1 MQLQLCK
8 HQAKSL
14 HQTGKWNISDSL
26 RNLPCYH
33 KELRWQVGWS
43 IWMPAALTVWPNKT
57 FKFLSMLIKGQYLA
71 GFLMLVH
78 ARDKL
83 TFCRLNVILVTPL
96 PT

>member
-1 MQLQLCK
+1 
-8 HQAKSL
+8 
-14 HQTGKWNISDSL
+14 
-26 RNLPCYH
+26 
-33 KELRWQVGWS
+33 
-43 IWMPAALTVWPNKT
+43 MPAALTVWPNKT